1 MKELQAF
8 SREYQKEMQWE
19 IKEDTY
25 SVSRESLL
33 NNYMLLTTEMAEV
46 AEELRKVIN
55 ITNYNIKKGM
65 DENEA
70 FSIGKK
76 EIKEDLGKELADCLA
91 YILKIANFFDIDL
104 EDSFYLKMEEV
115 KNRKNKDIS
124 IK

>member
-19 IKEDTY
+19 IKKDTY

-46 AEELRKVIN
+46 AEELRKVFN
-55 ITNYNIKKGM
+55 ITNYNIQKGM

-91 YILKIANFFDIDL
+91 YILKIANFFDIEL
-104 EDSFYLKMEEV
+104 EDSFYLKMEGV
-115 KNRKNKDIS
+115 KNRKNKDIP